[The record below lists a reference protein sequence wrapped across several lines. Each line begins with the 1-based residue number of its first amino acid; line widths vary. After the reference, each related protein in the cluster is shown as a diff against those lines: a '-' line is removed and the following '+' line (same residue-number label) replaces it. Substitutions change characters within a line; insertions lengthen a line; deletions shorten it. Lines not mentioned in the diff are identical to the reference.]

1 VKRFGLSKECL
12 LRKSREFAQVYGK
25 GARRKGAGFSLIY
38 LDNGLAGNRLGV
50 SVHRLIRG
58 AVRRNRIK
66 RMFREVFRLHR
77 DIFPQSCDIVVTVRP
92 DFACPATNRLY
103 AAVAAALGHA

>member
-1 VKRFGLSKECL
+1 MYRQG
-12 LRKSREFAQVYGK
+12 
-25 GARRKGAGFSLIY
+25 RRLHGAGFSL
-38 LDNGLAGNRLGV
+38 LFLSNDLPASRLGI

-77 DIFPQSCDIVVTVRP
+77 DTFPPSCDIVITVRP
-92 DFACPATNRLY
+92 DFSWATMPLLY
-103 AAVAAALGHA
+103 TAVRSALGRP

>member
-1 VKRFGLSKECL
+1 VKRFGLPKDDL
-12 LRKSREFAQVYGK
+12 LRKSREFAQVYRK
-25 GARRKGAGFSLIY
+25 GRRLQGAGFSL
-38 LDNGLAGNRLGV
+38 LFLANNLTASRLGI

-77 DIFPQSCDIVVTVRP
+77 DVFPQSCDIVVTVRP
-92 DFACPATNRLY
+92 DFACPATSLLQ
-103 AAVAAALGHA
+103 AAVKAALVRI

>member
-1 VKRFGLSKECL
+1 M
-12 LRKSREFAQVYGK
+12 Y
-25 GARRKGAGFSLIY
+25 RKGRRLQGSGFSL
-38 LDNGLAGNRLGV
+38 LFLANNLTASRLGI

-77 DIFPQSCDIVVTVRP
+77 DVFPQSCDIVVTVRP
-92 DFACPATNRLY
+92 DFACPATSLLQ
-103 AAVAAALGHA
+103 AAVKAALARI

>member
-1 VKRFGLSKECL
+1 MKRFGLPKDSL
-12 LRKSREFAQVYGK
+12 LRKSREFAQVY
-25 GARRKGAGFSLIY
+25 RKGRRQPGPGFSLVF
-38 LDNGLAGNRLGV
+38 LANDLAGSRLGI

-92 DFACPATNRLY
+92 DFVCPATSLLQ
-103 AAVAAALGHA
+103 AAVRAALGRI

>member
-1 VKRFGLSKECL
+1 MKRFGLPKDDL
-12 LRKSREFAQVYGK
+12 LRKSREFAQVYRK
-25 GARRKGAGFSLIY
+25 GRRLQGAGFSL
-38 LDNGLAGNRLGV
+38 LFLANNLTASRLGI

-77 DIFPQSCDIVVTVRP
+77 DVFPQSCDIVVTVRP
-92 DFACPATNRLY
+92 DFACPATSLLQ
-103 AAVAAALGHA
+103 AAVKAALVRI